1 LHGLIAVVGEDRCA
15 AAWLSLYFRQPFSNH
30 AAIERRKNL
39 HLRGSVTTI
48 SNSLRQARSMDE
60 VLASL
65 AKMGP
70 TVDAHRVRLS
80 LRRSDLKPDGFTAT
94 PWLPQLV
101 CEHPTVTARV
111 PLEMGL
117 GHMELEWRDGRI
129 AIDRD
134 HEIAAE
140 RLSGPLTMAIE
151 RALKLEH
158 EELDESAGFL
168 PLASG
173 ARR

>member
-1 LHGLIAVVGEDRCA
+1 MALLT
-15 AAWLSLYFRQPFSNH
+15 P
-30 AAIERRKNL
+30 
-39 HLRGSVTTI
+39 TI
-48 SNSLRQARSMDE
+48 QRMLKG
-60 VLASL
+60 V
-65 AKMGP
+65 GP

-101 CEHPTVTARV
+101 SEHPTVTARV
-111 PLEMGL
+111 PLEMDL
-117 GHMELEWRDGRI
+117 GHLELEWRDGRI

-158 EELDESAGFL
+158 EERDEGDSFL